1 MKHLPFSFR
10 RRRTVSEPA
19 VLGAAPKSSHRPS
32 RRLLAGLAVLAAALL
47 ALILLWLRPA
57 AEQADAPQTPQNV
70 AAPAPAELTLGYTPA
85 DGFNPYLV
93 NSSLVLQNSGLLFER
108 LVEITPNMDLDYRLA
123 QSIDT
128 TDTQVIINLRG
139 GCYFADGT
147 PISIDDVAASLE
159 AARASSI
166 YAGRFTNVEK
176 VEVVENSLVIT
187 LLTPDSLFAYL
198 CDFPVLKVSET
209 ALQQPTASGRYTY
222 GGEDLLVRNSRAPF
236 SENGPSQIRLSAVS
250 SYDEMVSGLA
260 VGNLNLYS
268 AAHDGSSSAGSGKES
283 YYKTN
288 QLVYL
293 GVNSTSE
300 KAILASPAGRGLLSA
315 VPNRRQLAE
324 KSYYSRA
331 YPATGTVN
339 SFYPCVNSQQVI
351 LAESDVSG
359 VESVMPSLGYV
370 RGEDQLWHKANADG
384 SAGELLTLNLLC
396 FDSGSYRSYAAAL
409 YAQQLLT
416 QGITVNVVNAD
427 SFEQYQQLVQS
438 GDFELYIGE
447 VKLYNNIDLAPFWA
461 GGALSAGLAQS
472 EELAAAYSTFKANKS
487 AAGQFEQVFAA
498 QMPYIPLLWRYNT
511 VISGFGVQGLSSSVS
526 NIFYSVADLSVT
538 SPDL

>member
-1 MKHLPFSFR
+1 MKLSPLSSR
-10 RRRTVSEPA
+10 KPKAPASSALGLEP
-19 VLGAAPKSSHRPS
+19 RPAKGLS
-32 RRLLAGLAVLAAALL
+32 RRLLIGLIVLGIALL
-47 ALILLWLRPA
+47 AAILLWLRPA
-57 AEQADAPQTPQNV
+57 AEQADAPEANQTT
-70 AAPAPAELTLGYTPA
+70 ASAAPAELTLGYTPA

-147 PISIDDVAASLE
+147 PISIADVAASLE

-166 YAGRFTNVEK
+166 YGGRFTNVEK
-176 VEVVENSLVIT
+176 VEVVENSLVLT
-187 LLTPDSLFAYL
+187 LLSPDSLFAYL
-198 CDFPVLKVSET
+198 CDFPILKESE
-209 ALQQPTASGRYTY
+209 AASAKPTASGRYTY
-222 GGEDLLVRNSRAPF
+222 GDNDTLVRNSRAPF
-236 SENGPSQIRLSAVS
+236 SENGPAQIRLSAVS

-293 GVNSTSE
+293 GVNSASE
-300 KAILASPAGRGLLSA
+300 KAILAAPAGRQLLSA
-315 VPNRRQLAE
+315 LANRRQLAE

-331 YPATGTVN
+331 YPATGTIN

-351 LAESDVSG
+351 LAESDASAL
-359 VESVMPSLGYV
+359 ETVMPTLGYV
-370 RGEDQLWHKANADG
+370 RGEDSLWHEVNPDG
-384 SAGELLTLNLLC
+384 SAGDALRLSLLC
-396 FDSGSYRSYAAAL
+396 FDTGSYRGYAASL
-409 YAQQLLT
+409 YAQQLLA
-416 QGITVNVVNAD
+416 QGITVDIVTAD
-427 SFEQYQQLVQS
+427 SFEQYQQAVQS

-447 VKLYNNIDLAPFWA
+447 VKLYNNIDLGPFWA

-472 EELAAAYSTFKANKS
+472 EELAAAYSAFKANKS

-526 NIFYSVADLSVT
+526 NVFYSVAELSVT
-538 SPDL
+538 DPS

>member
-1 MKHLPFSFR
+1 MKLPTLKKSLR
-10 RRRTVSEPA
+10 S
-19 VLGAAPKSSHRPS
+19 LGKAP
-32 RRLLAGLAVLAAALL
+32 VLAAEAGAPSRSRLLGIGALAAVGVL
-47 ALILLWLRPA
+47 AAVFFLRPA
-57 AEQADAPQTPQNV
+57 DTRTPAAESPTGTAGVQT
-70 AAPAPAELTLGYTPA
+70 AELTLGYTPA

-108 LVEITPNMDLDYRLA
+108 LVEVTPSMDLDYRLA

-147 PISIDDVAASLE
+147 PISIADVAASLE

-166 YAGRFTNVEK
+166 YGGRFSNVET
-176 VEVVENSLVIT
+176 VQVVENSLV
-187 LLTPDSLFAYL
+187 LSLHSPDSLFAYL
-198 CDFPVLKVSET
+198 CDIPILKADEAYSSH
-209 ALQQPTASGRYTY
+209 PTASGRYTY
-222 GGEDLLVRNSRAPF
+222 GSDDTLVRNSRAPF
-236 SENGPSQIRLSAVS
+236 AENGPAQIRLSTVN

-268 AAHDGSSSAGSGKES
+268 AAHDGSGSAGSGKES

-293 GVNSTSE
+293 GVNSASS
-300 KAILASPAGRGLLSA
+300 KPILAAPAGRQLLSA
-315 VPNRRQLAE
+315 MANRRQLAE

-331 YPATGTVN
+331 YPATGAVN

-351 LAESDVSG
+351 LAEADTASPD
-359 VESVMPSLGYV
+359 EAMAALGYV
-370 RGEDQLWHKANADG
+370 RGEDSLWHKANPDG
-384 SAGELLTLNLLC
+384 SPGEALSLSLLY
-396 FDSGSYRSYAAAL
+396 FDNGSYRSYAAAL
-409 YAQQLLT
+409 YAQQLLA
-416 QGITVNVVNAD
+416 QGITLNVVQAD
-427 SFEQYQQLVQS
+427 SFEQYQQAVQS

-447 VKLYNNIDLAPFWA
+447 VKLYNNIDLGPFWA

-472 EELAAAYSTFKANKS
+472 EELAAAYSAFKANKS
-487 AAGQFEQVFAA
+487 AAGQFEQAFAA

-511 VISGFGVQGLSSSVS
+511 VISGFGVQGLTSSVS
-526 NIFYSVADLSVT
+526 NVFYSVAGLSVT
-538 SPDL
+538 VPD

>member
-1 MKHLPFSFR
+1 MKLSPLSSR
-10 RRRTVSEPA
+10 GPKAPASSALGLEP
-19 VLGAAPKSSHRPS
+19 RPAKGLS
-32 RRLLAGLAVLAAALL
+32 RRLLIGLIVLGIALL
-47 ALILLWLRPA
+47 AAILLWLRPA
-57 AEQADAPQTPQNV
+57 AEQADAPEANQT
-70 AAPAPAELTLGYTPA
+70 AASAAPAELTLGYTPA

-147 PISIDDVAASLE
+147 PISIADVAASLE

-166 YAGRFTNVEK
+166 YGGRFTNVEK
-176 VEVVENSLVIT
+176 VEVVENSLVLT
-187 LLTPDSLFAYL
+187 LLSPDSLFAYL
-198 CDFPVLKVSET
+198 CDFPILKESE
-209 ALQQPTASGRYTY
+209 AASAKPTASGRYTY
-222 GGEDLLVRNSRAPF
+222 GDNDTLVRNSRAPF
-236 SENGPSQIRLSAVS
+236 SENGPAQIRLSAVS

-293 GVNSTSE
+293 GVNSASE
-300 KAILASPAGRGLLSA
+300 KAILAAPAGRQLLSA
-315 VPNRRQLAE
+315 LANRRQLAE

-351 LAESDVSG
+351 LAESDASALETVI
-359 VESVMPSLGYV
+359 PTLGYV
-370 RGEDQLWHKANADG
+370 RGEDSLWHEANPDG
-384 SAGELLTLNLLC
+384 SAGDALRLSLLC
-396 FDSGSYRSYAAAL
+396 FDTGSYRGYAASL
-409 YAQQLLT
+409 YAQQLLA
-416 QGITVNVVNAD
+416 QGITVDIVTAD
-427 SFEQYQQLVQS
+427 SFEQYQQAVQS

-447 VKLYNNIDLAPFWA
+447 VKLYNNIDLGPFWA

-472 EELAAAYSTFKANKS
+472 EELAAAYSAFKANKS

-526 NIFYSVADLSVT
+526 NVFYSVAELSVT
-538 SPDL
+538 DPS

>member
-1 MKHLPFSFR
+1 MKLSPLSSR
-10 RRRTVSEPA
+10 RPKAPASSALGLEP
-19 VLGAAPKSSHRPS
+19 RPAKGLS
-32 RRLLAGLAVLAAALL
+32 RRLLIGLIVLGIVLLAA
-47 ALILLWLRPA
+47 ILLWLRPA
-57 AEQADAPQTPQNV
+57 AEQADAPEANQTT
-70 AAPAPAELTLGYTPA
+70 AGAAPAELTLGYTPA

-147 PISIDDVAASLE
+147 PISIADVAASLE

-166 YAGRFTNVEK
+166 YGGRFTNVEK
-176 VEVVENSLVIT
+176 VEVVENSLVLT
-187 LLTPDSLFAYL
+187 LLSPDSLFAYL
-198 CDFPVLKVSET
+198 CDFPILKESE
-209 ALQQPTASGRYTY
+209 AASAQPTASGRYTY
-222 GGEDLLVRNSRAPF
+222 GDNDTLVRNSRAPF
-236 SENGPSQIRLSAVS
+236 SENGPAQIRLSAVS

-293 GVNSTSE
+293 GVNSASE
-300 KAILASPAGRGLLSA
+300 KAILAAPAGRQLLSA
-315 VPNRRQLAE
+315 LANRRQLAE

-351 LAESDVSG
+351 LAESDASSL
-359 VESVMPSLGYV
+359 ETVMPTLGYV
-370 RGEDQLWHKANADG
+370 RGEDSLWHEANPDG
-384 SAGELLTLNLLC
+384 SAGDALRLSLLC
-396 FDSGSYRSYAAAL
+396 FDTGSYRGYAASL
-409 YAQQLLT
+409 YAQQLLA
-416 QGITVNVVNAD
+416 QGITVDIVTAD
-427 SFEQYQQLVQS
+427 SFEQYQQAVQS

-447 VKLYNNIDLAPFWA
+447 VKLYNNIDLGPFWA

-472 EELAAAYSTFKANKS
+472 EELAAAYSAFKANKS

-526 NIFYSVADLSVT
+526 NVFYSVAELSVT
-538 SPDL
+538 DPS

>member
-1 MKHLPFSFR
+1 MKLSPLSSR
-10 RRRTVSEPA
+10 RPKVPASSALGLEP
-19 VLGAAPKSSHRPS
+19 RPAKGLS
-32 RRLLAGLAVLAAALL
+32 RRLLIGLIVLGIALL
-47 ALILLWLRPA
+47 AAILLWLRPA
-57 AEQADAPQTPQNV
+57 AEQADAPEANQTT
-70 AAPAPAELTLGYTPA
+70 ASAAPAELTLGYTPA

-147 PISIDDVAASLE
+147 PISIADVAASLE

-166 YAGRFTNVEK
+166 YGGRFTNVEK
-176 VEVVENSLVIT
+176 VEVVENSLVLT
-187 LLTPDSLFAYL
+187 LLSPDSLFAYL
-198 CDFPVLKVSET
+198 CDFPILKESE
-209 ALQQPTASGRYTY
+209 AASAKPTASGRYTY
-222 GGEDLLVRNSRAPF
+222 GDNDTLVRNSRAPF
-236 SENGPSQIRLSAVS
+236 SENGPAQIRLSAVS

-293 GVNSTSE
+293 GVNSASE
-300 KAILASPAGRGLLSA
+300 KGILAAPAGRQLLSA
-315 VPNRRQLAE
+315 LANRRQLAE

-331 YPATGTVN
+331 YPATGTIN

-351 LAESDVSG
+351 LAESDASAL
-359 VESVMPSLGYV
+359 ETVMPTLGYV
-370 RGEDQLWHKANADG
+370 RGEDSLWHEVSPDG
-384 SAGELLTLNLLC
+384 SAGDALRLSLLC
-396 FDSGSYRSYAAAL
+396 FDTGSYRGYAASL
-409 YAQQLLT
+409 YAQQLLA
-416 QGITVNVVNAD
+416 QGITVDIVTAD
-427 SFEQYQQLVQS
+427 SFEQYQQAVQS

-447 VKLYNNIDLAPFWA
+447 VKLYNNIDLGPFWA

-472 EELAAAYSTFKANKS
+472 EELAAAYSAFKANKS

-526 NIFYSVADLSVT
+526 NVFYSVAELSVT
-538 SPDL
+538 DPS

>member
-1 MKHLPFSFR
+1 MKLSPLSSR
-10 RRRTVSEPA
+10 RSKAPASSALGLEP
-19 VLGAAPKSSHRPS
+19 RPAKGLS
-32 RRLLAGLAVLAAALL
+32 RRLLIGLIVLGIALL
-47 ALILLWLRPA
+47 AAILLWLRPA
-57 AEQADAPQTPQNV
+57 AEQADAPEANQTT
-70 AAPAPAELTLGYTPA
+70 ASAAPAELTLGYTPA

-147 PISIDDVAASLE
+147 PISIADVAASLE

-166 YAGRFTNVEK
+166 YGGRFTNVEK
-176 VEVVENSLVIT
+176 VEVVENSLVLT
-187 LLTPDSLFAYL
+187 LLSPDSLFAYL
-198 CDFPVLKVSET
+198 CDFPILKESE
-209 ALQQPTASGRYTY
+209 AASAQPTASGRYTY
-222 GGEDLLVRNSRAPF
+222 GDNDTLVRNSRAPF
-236 SENGPSQIRLSAVS
+236 SENGPAQIRLSAVS

-293 GVNSTSE
+293 GVNSASE
-300 KAILASPAGRGLLSA
+300 KAILAAPAGRQLLSA
-315 VPNRRQLAE
+315 LANRRQLAE

-351 LAESDVSG
+351 LAESDTSAL
-359 VESVMPSLGYV
+359 ETVMPTLGYV
-370 RGEDQLWHKANADG
+370 RGEDSLWHEENPDG
-384 SAGELLTLNLLC
+384 SAGDALRLSLLC
-396 FDSGSYRSYAAAL
+396 FDTGSYRGYAASL
-409 YAQQLLT
+409 YAQQLLA
-416 QGITVNVVNAD
+416 QGITVDIVTAD
-427 SFEQYQQLVQS
+427 SFEQYQQAVQS

-447 VKLYNNIDLAPFWA
+447 VKLYNNIDLGPFWA

-472 EELAAAYSTFKANKS
+472 EELAAAYSAFKANKS

-526 NIFYSVADLSVT
+526 NVFYSVAELSVT
-538 SPDL
+538 DPS

>member
-1 MKHLPFSFR
+1 MKLPTLQKHSASSGR
-10 RRRTVSEPA
+10 PP
-19 VLGAAPKSSHRPS
+19 VLGGEAKKKRPDA
-32 RRLLAGLAVLAAALL
+32 RTLAILGALVLVLAAALV
-47 ALILLWLRPA
+47 LWLRPA
-57 AEQADAPQTPQNV
+57 EEETSSQDTSTSTAKPADAN
-70 AAPAPAELTLGYTPA
+70 LTLGYTPS

-139 GCYFADGT
+139 GCYFADGA
-147 PISIDDVAASLE
+147 PISITDVAASLE

-166 YAGRFTNVEK
+166 YGGRFTNVEK
-176 VEVVENSLVIT
+176 VEIVENSLVLT
-187 LLTPDSLFAYL
+187 LLSPDSLFAYL
-198 CDFPVLKVSET
+198 CDFPILKESEV
-209 ALQQPTASGRYTY
+209 AQAKPTASGRYTY
-222 GGEDLLVRNSRAPF
+222 GDGDTLVRNSRAPF
-236 SENGPSQIRLSAVS
+236 SENGPEQILLSEVS

-260 VGNLNLYS
+260 VGNLNLYT

-293 GVNSTSE
+293 GVNCASD
-300 KAILASPAGRGLLSA
+300 KAILAAPAGRQLLSA
-315 VPNRRQLAE
+315 LTNRRQLAE

-351 LAESDVSG
+351 LAESDVS
-359 VESVMPSLGYV
+359 SLDSTMTSLGYV
-370 RGEDQLWHKANADG
+370 RGDDKLWHKAGADG
-384 SAGELLTLNLLC
+384 SAGEVLTLNLLC
-396 FDSGSYRSYAAAL
+396 FDTGSYRAYAATL
-409 YAQQLLT
+409 YAQQMAA
-416 QGITVNVVNAD
+416 QGITVNIVTAD
-427 SFEQYQQLVQS
+427 SFEQYQQAVQS

-447 VKLYNNIDLAPFWA
+447 VKLYNNIDLSPFWS

-472 EELAAAYSTFKANKS
+472 EDLAAAYSAFKANKS
-487 AAGQFEQVFAA
+487 AAGQFEQAFSA

-526 NIFYSVADLSVT
+526 NIFYSLADLTVT
-538 SPDL
+538 APG

>member
-1 MKHLPFSFR
+1 MKLPTLKKSLR
-10 RRRTVSEPA
+10 S
-19 VLGAAPKSSHRPS
+19 LGKAP
-32 RRLLAGLAVLAAALL
+32 VLAAEAGAPGRSRLLGMGALAAVSIL
-47 ALILLWLRPA
+47 AAVFFLRPA
-57 AEQADAPQTPQNV
+57 NTRTPAAESPTGTAGVQA
-70 AAPAPAELTLGYTPA
+70 AELTLGYTPA

-108 LVEITPNMDLDYRLA
+108 LVEVTPSMDLDYRLA

-166 YAGRFTNVEK
+166 YGGRFSNVET
-176 VEVVENSLVIT
+176 VQVVENSLV
-187 LLTPDSLFAYL
+187 LSLHSPDSLFAYL
-198 CDFPVLKVSET
+198 CDIPILKADEAYSSH
-209 ALQQPTASGRYTY
+209 PTASGRYTY
-222 GGEDLLVRNSRAPF
+222 GSDDTLVRNSRAPF
-236 SENGPSQIRLSAVS
+236 AEDGPAQIRLSTVN

-268 AAHDGSSSAGSGKES
+268 AAHDGSGSAGSGKES

-293 GVNSTSE
+293 GVNSASS
-300 KAILASPAGRGLLSA
+300 KPILAAPAGRQLLSA
-315 VPNRRQLAE
+315 MANRRQLAE

-331 YPATGTVN
+331 YPATGAVN

-351 LAESDVSG
+351 LAETDTASPD
-359 VESVMPSLGYV
+359 EAMAALGYV
-370 RGEDQLWHKANADG
+370 RGEDSLWHKANPDG
-384 SAGELLTLNLLC
+384 SPGEALSLSLLY
-396 FDSGSYRSYAAAL
+396 FDNGSYRSYAAAL
-409 YAQQLLT
+409 YAQQLLA
-416 QGITVNVVNAD
+416 QGITLNVVQAD
-427 SFEQYQQLVQS
+427 SFEQYQQAVQS

-447 VKLYNNIDLAPFWA
+447 VKLYNNIDLGPFWA

-472 EELAAAYSTFKANKS
+472 EELAAAYSAFKANKS
-487 AAGQFEQVFAA
+487 AAGQFEQAFAA

-511 VISGFGVQGLSSSVS
+511 VISGFGVQGFTSSVS
-526 NIFYSVADLSVT
+526 NVFYSVAGLSVT
-538 SPDL
+538 VSN

>member
-1 MKHLPFSFR
+1 MKLSPLSSR
-10 RRRTVSEPA
+10 RPKAPASSALGLEP
-19 VLGAAPKSSHRPS
+19 RPAKGLS
-32 RRLLAGLAVLAAALL
+32 RRLLIGLIVLGIALL
-47 ALILLWLRPA
+47 AAILLWLRPA
-57 AEQADAPQTPQNV
+57 AEQADAPEANQTT
-70 AAPAPAELTLGYTPA
+70 ASAAPAELTLGYTPA

-147 PISIDDVAASLE
+147 PISIADVAASLE

-166 YAGRFTNVEK
+166 YGGRFTNVEK
-176 VEVVENSLVIT
+176 VEVVENSLVLT
-187 LLTPDSLFAYL
+187 LLSPDSLFAYL
-198 CDFPVLKVSET
+198 CDFPILKESE
-209 ALQQPTASGRYTY
+209 AASAQPTASGRYTY
-222 GGEDLLVRNSRAPF
+222 GDNDTLVRNSRAPF
-236 SENGPSQIRLSAVS
+236 SENGPAQIRLSAVS

-293 GVNSTSE
+293 GVNSASE
-300 KAILASPAGRGLLSA
+300 KAILAAPAGRQLLSA
-315 VPNRRQLAE
+315 LANRRQLAE

-331 YPATGTVN
+331 YPATGTIN

-351 LAESDVSG
+351 LAESDASAL
-359 VESVMPSLGYV
+359 ETVMPTLGYV
-370 RGEDQLWHKANADG
+370 RGEDSLWHEVNPDG
-384 SAGELLTLNLLC
+384 SAGDALRLSLLC
-396 FDSGSYRSYAAAL
+396 FDTGSYRGYAASL
-409 YAQQLLT
+409 YAQQLLA
-416 QGITVNVVNAD
+416 QGITVDIVTAD
-427 SFEQYQQLVQS
+427 SFEQYQQAVQS

-447 VKLYNNIDLAPFWA
+447 VKLYNNIDLGPFWA

-472 EELAAAYSTFKANKS
+472 EELAAAYSAFKANKS

-526 NIFYSVADLSVT
+526 NVFYSVAELSVT
-538 SPDL
+538 DPS